1 MNYANAAWAN
11 LTKSDLN
18 KIHREQNKAIRL
30 AYNLPMWTS
39 VDELHQIGNLEMV
52 SKTIQK
58 ISSNTLQGL

>member
-1 MNYANAAWAN
+1 MARPLYMYANAALAN
-11 LTKSDLN
+11 LTKIDSN

-39 VDELHQIGNLEMV
+39 VDELQQIGNLEMV

-58 ISSNTLQGL
+58 